1 MKIFLKS
8 LLSLCFLS
16 IVISSVLVSPTL
28 AQKVLTVAAAT
39 EVTSIDPHKIS
50 GAGDYQFFNHVF
62 EGLYGH
68 DNSGKLVPLLAT
80 SYKVSTDGKEY
91 TFNLRPNVRFHNGER
106 FSASDVRFSWQ
117 RSNSPEVKN
126 PRAAIV
132 TANLLDVEVVNDL
145 TVRFKLKAPDA
156 SILENLGEYF
166 YIVSKAT
173 LEKMGNDEFS
183 RHPIGTGP
191 FKFVS
196 RKIKEVT
203 ELAAFSDYWGP
214 KPKIDRLVMRIV
226 TDPQTRVA
234 MLRSGEVDAIAN
246 VPPQVAKQLDADKNV
261 NVIVK
266 SGFQNSFIVINV
278 RAPHGQF
285 TDPRVRQAL
294 NLAVDRKTL
303 IDRVMFGFASPVAA
317 LCNPAILGCDIGRE
331 PYAFDP
337 KKARAL
343 LEEAKFDFSRTY
355 ESIGLAPGRVSQSK
369 ETAEAVAFYL
379 NRIGVKTKLEFIEYG
394 AWLARISAK
403 EWDRL
408 DLFWMGWTDYNNDP
422 MGRLPR
428 SWRTNGALSYN
439 NDTKLDAMID
449 TANVIVDPKER
460 EAHLK
465 KLFTYAYENP
475 PSIFLWN
482 YSEIYASRKG
492 VRWDPRAYVSWPV
505 FLVVD
510 KD

>member
-1 MKIFLKS
+1 VKVLKTIRFLWV
-8 LLSLCFLS
+8 LLAVPCGLLCHP
-16 IVISSVLVSPTL
+16 VW

-68 DNSGKLVPLLAT
+68 DNNGKLIPLLAV
-80 SYKVSTDGKEY
+80 SYRVSSDGKEY

-106 FSASDVRFSWQ
+106 FTAADVRFSWQ
-117 RSNSPEVKN
+117 RSNSPEIKN

-132 TANLLDVEVVNDL
+132 TANISDVEVVNDL
-145 TVRFKLKAPDA
+145 TVRVKLKAPDA

-173 LEKMGNDEFS
+173 LDKVGNDEFG
-183 RHPIGTGP
+183 RQPVGTGP

-196 RKIKEVT
+196 RKIKETT
-203 ELAAFSDYWGP
+203 ELAAFTDYWGP

-234 MLRSGEVDAIAN
+234 MLRSGEADAIAN
-246 VPPQVAKQLDADKNV
+246 VPPQVAKQLEADKNV
-261 NVIVK
+261 TLIVK

-285 TDPRVRQAL
+285 SDPRVRQAL
-294 NLAVDRKTL
+294 NMAIDRKTL
-303 IDRVMFGFASPVAA
+303 IERVMFGFASPVAA

-331 PYAFDP
+331 PYPFDP
-337 KKARAL
+337 KRARAL

-379 NRIGVKTKLEFIEYG
+379 NRIGVKTKMEFIEYG
-394 AWLARISAK
+394 AWLAKISAK
-403 EWDRL
+403 EWDKL

-439 NDTKLDAMID
+439 NDPKLDAMID
-449 TANVIVDPKER
+449 SANTIVDPKER
-460 EAHLK
+460 ELHLK
-465 KLFTYAYENP
+465 RLFLHAYENP

-482 YSEIYASRKG
+482 YNEIYASRKN
-492 VRWDPRAYVSWPV
+492 VRWEPRSFVSWPV
-505 FLVVD
+505 FLVAD